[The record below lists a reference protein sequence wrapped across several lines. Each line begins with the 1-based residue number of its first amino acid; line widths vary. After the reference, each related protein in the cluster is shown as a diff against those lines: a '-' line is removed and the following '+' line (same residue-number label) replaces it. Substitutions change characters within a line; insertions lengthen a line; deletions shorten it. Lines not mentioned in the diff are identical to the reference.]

1 MKKDTERI
9 EIHVTEYNN
18 TLLLYIIMAIL
29 GEGILKIVRKNND
42 FVAGIKRKTVGPSGK
57 EMADN

>member
-1 MKKDTERI
+1 
-9 EIHVTEYNN
+9 
-18 TLLLYIIMAIL
+18 MAIL

-42 FVAGIKRKTVGPSGK
+42 FVAGIKRKIVGSSGK

>member
-1 MKKDTERI
+1 
-9 EIHVTEYNN
+9 
-18 TLLLYIIMAIL
+18 MAIL

-42 FVAGIKRKTVGPSGK
+42 FVAGIKRKIVGPSGK